1 MTFVEKSAWIMIIAL
16 LLAGWFYFN
25 AVIAMTQA
33 IGATAPPNVGI
44 IAVATVV
51 IVAIAIFG
59 HVIAAVIDP
68 ASADAPEDERDT
80 RIAQRAGNFAGWVLS
95 IVVMVGIW
103 NFAVR
108 GDGNMLFHILVMGMV
123 LSQLTEYAL
132 KLWFY
137 RRGV

>member
-1 MTFVEKSAWIMIIAL
+1 MIVALTLSGWI
-16 LLAGWFYFN
+16 YFDT
-25 AVIAMTQA
+25 VIATTRAMGQ
-33 IGATAPPNVGI
+33 TAPPNIGI

-68 ASADAPEDERDT
+68 ATADAPEDERDT
-80 RIAQRAGNFAGWVLS
+80 RIAQRAGNLAGWVLS
-95 IVVMVGIW
+95 IVVMGGIW
-103 NFAVR
+103 SFAVR
-108 GDGNMLFHILVMGMV
+108 GDGNLLFHILIMGMV

-132 KLWFY
+132 KIWFY

>member
-1 MTFVEKSAWIMIIAL
+1 MTFTEKSSWIMIVAL
-16 LLAGWFYFN
+16 LLSGWFYFYT
-25 AVIAMTQA
+25 VIAMTEA

-68 ASADAPEDERDT
+68 ATADAPEDERDK
-80 RIAQRAGNFAGWVLS
+80 RVAQRAGNLAGWVLS
-95 IVVMVGIW
+95 IIVMGGIW
-103 NFAVR
+103 NFAWL
-108 GDGNMLFHILVMGMV
+108 GDGNMLFHILVLGMV
-123 LSQLTEYAL
+123 LSQLTEYTL
-132 KLWFY
+132 KIWFY